1 MRKWKQIGAFALAAV
16 LTFSGPASTVWAGS
30 PEFSRTSEEWTK
42 LRDNVMEY
50 DELKDLIHEYNVKV
64 QKNQLDINDKK
75 KDDRVTRDEYAQ
87 YYRDAA
93 DKARSNI
100 TNDEG
105 SEVTDAGN
113 AVAAR
118 QAEESADRNVEDLTV
133 HQLTY
138 DQEEATLVA
147 TAQTSMITYFQQK
160 YELETLKD
168 NLELLKAV
176 HQSALIKQSAGMA
189 TQTDVLDALE
199 NIQST
204 QTSIDK
210 TTATIEQTRQKL
222 CIMLGW
228 KYNDTPEI
236 KDIPAVDMLRIDAM
250 NPDADME
257 TALNNNYALK
267 INKRKLTNA
276 TADVTKETLKRT
288 IASNEQNIGTDLVK
302 SYQEVLQAKA
312 AYDQAVAEYNL
323 ESKNMDTAERKFQV
337 GQMSGL
343 DYRKQKNALITKTNG
358 VKTAELTLSQSVQTY
373 NNAVNGLASTGG

>member
-1 MRKWKQIGAFALAAV
+1 MRKWKQIGVFALAAV

-93 DKARSNI
+93 DDARSSI
-100 TNDEG
+100 TGDDP
-105 SEVTDAGN
+105 VTDAQN
-113 AVAAR
+113 SVSAR
-118 QAEESADRNVEDLTV
+118 KAEEQADKNVEDLKV
-133 HQLTY
+133 YQLTY

-147 TAQTSMITYFQQK
+147 SAQSSMISYFEQK

-168 NLELLKAV
+168 NLELLQAV
-176 HQSALIKQSAGMA
+176 YQSVLVKQSAGMA
-189 TQTDVLDALE
+189 TQTDVLDALQ
-199 NIQST
+199 NIQDT
-204 QTSIDK
+204 QTSVDK
-210 TTATIEQTRQKL
+210 QTAAIEQTRQKL

-236 KDIPAVDMLRIDAM
+236 KDIPEVDMSRIEAM
-250 NPDADME
+250 NPDTDRE
-257 TALNNNYALK
+257 NALNSNYTLK
-267 INKRKLTNA
+267 INKQKLTNA
-276 TADVTKETLKRT
+276 TADITKDTLNRT
-288 IASNEQNIGTDLVK
+288 IASNEQNISTDLVK

-312 AYDQAVAEYNL
+312 AYEQAVTEYNL
-323 ESKNMDTAERKFQV
+323 ESRNMEAAERKAQV
-337 GQMSGL
+337 GSISGL

-358 VKTAELTLSQSVQTY
+358 VKTAQLKLFQSVQTY

>member
-1 MRKWKQIGAFALAAV
+1 MRNWKQIGAFALAAV

-30 PEFSRTSEEWTK
+30 PEFSRTSEEWSK

-50 DELKDLIHEYNVKV
+50 DELKDLVHEYNVKV

-93 DKARSNI
+93 NDARSSI
-100 TNDEG
+100 TGDDP
-105 SEVTDAGN
+105 VTDAQN
-113 AVAAR
+113 SVSAR
-118 QAEESADRNVEDLTV
+118 KAEEQADKNVEDLKV
-133 HQLTY
+133 YQLTY

-147 TAQTSMITYFQQK
+147 SAQSSMISYFQQK

-168 NLELLKAV
+168 NLELLQAV
-176 HQSALIKQSAGMA
+176 YQSVLVKQSAGMA
-189 TQTDVLDALE
+189 TQTDVLDALQ
-199 NIQST
+199 NIQDT
-204 QTSIDK
+204 QTSVDK
-210 TTATIEQTRQKL
+210 QTADIEQTRQKL

-236 KDIPAVDMLRIDAM
+236 KDVPEVDMSRIEAM
-250 NPDADME
+250 NPDTDRE
-257 TALNNNYALK
+257 NALNNNYTLK
-267 INKRKLTNA
+267 INKQKLTNA
-276 TADVTKETLKRT
+276 TADITKDTLNRT
-288 IASNEQNIGTDLVK
+288 IASNEQNISTDLVK

-312 AYDQAVAEYNL
+312 AYEQAVTEYNL
-323 ESKNMDTAERKFQV
+323 ESRNMEAAERKAQV
-337 GQMSGL
+337 GNISGL

-358 VKTAELTLSQSVQTY
+358 VKTAQLKLFQSVQTY